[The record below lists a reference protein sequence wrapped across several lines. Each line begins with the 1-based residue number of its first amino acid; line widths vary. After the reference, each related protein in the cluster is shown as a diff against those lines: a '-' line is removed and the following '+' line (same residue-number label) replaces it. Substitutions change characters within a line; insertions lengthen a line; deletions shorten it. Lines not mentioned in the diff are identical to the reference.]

1 MRAGHEYPEAK
12 ARFLIVSIPKYETAL
27 DKLVTLW
34 ATPKK
39 ALLLSC
45 KTFADIATSC

>member
-1 MRAGHEYPEAK
+1 M
-12 ARFLIVSIPKYETAL
+12 VSIPKHDAAL
-27 DKLVTLW
+27 DRLVTFW

-45 KTFADIATSC
+45 NTFADIATSC

>member
-1 MRAGHEYPEAK
+1 
-12 ARFLIVSIPKYETAL
+12 
-27 DKLVTLW
+27 VTFW

-45 KTFADIATSC
+45 STFADIATSC